1 MSNDHESRGTSFTI
15 AGAVCLAALIG
26 SPVQASTDH
35 WKFAEDGNWSDSL
48 NWYDPNDPDA
58 TPEVPDA
65 GIFDVSSG
73 NTGYIV
79 TVDHTPVTITDA
91 LVENGVVNLYA
102 PNPVVMNV
110 SSGDPDG
117 KHNVITRL
125 VGDKFSG
132 FILNAQAVD
141 TALTALI
148 LQAGVYDYSAIS
160 ISTTGGIA
168 NINLEPGSELNTSTF
183 APSGASNE
191 ISIVPGGA
199 AAVNLDDAVWNSG
212 VVTNLRVGD
221 INLNNDSVFNS
232 NGLNISADGT
242 ATTTSTVSVDA
253 SELTDYS
260 IINVGF
266 MGGNG
271 VLNVTGGA
279 QVNASQVSVAAIN
292 IFPLVTSGE
301 INVSGAESAL
311 TVSGPLSV
319 GTQGTGTLR
328 MDGGATLTADS
339 LVAGNIGA
347 NPAIL
352 LNEPAHGIIDITGD
366 NTLLDVA
373 DTLTV
378 GGAGNA
384 EMTASAGADVK
395 SRLVVV
401 GNDEEAIGTLTLT
414 GPGTTLTTTLD
425 ESIAAGIIVGGL
437 GNASGE
443 LNVLNGAQISTR
455 GLDFAVNENTEGT
468 GTVDGIGSKISL
480 TERLI
485 VADRGAG
492 GLEIRNGGVVNARA
506 VNIGNDGPAANGGI
520 VVNGAGSELNALT
533 TIEVGIAPGSSAAL
547 FTENGALT
555 TAQTIAVAGPTGS
568 KGTAV
573 VTGAGSRWEAGL
585 VAVGLKGDGLLVVK
599 DGGEVVADSVYVGP
613 TGTISGVDVFIE
625 LTGPAPAA
633 FSAQANS
640 AAIPQSLVPGPS
652 AEAAGT
658 VSGKISTPELVIDHG
673 AVFENATL
681 SIGAGGTFGG
691 DGDFT
696 GTLINGGTLSPGTDD
711 PLVATLIST
720 GSYEQLAA
728 GQLLLDIGGVA
739 DDEFDVVDI
748 FGSADL
754 GGTLDIRLAD
764 LGAGIFSPALGDS
777 FSIFHAD
784 SINGAFDALVGD
796 VLPGGLAWQIDYL
809 SDTDGR
815 GLVQLTTVSG
825 VPLPAAFWLMASG
838 LGGLLG
844 AAKRKR

>member
-1 MSNDHESRGTSFTI
+1 
-15 AGAVCLAALIG
+15 
-26 SPVQASTDH
+26 
-35 WKFAEDGNWSDSL
+35 
-48 NWYDPNDPDA
+48 
-58 TPEVPDA
+58 
-65 GIFDVSSG
+65 
-73 NTGYIV
+73 
-79 TVDHTPVTITDA
+79 
-91 LVENGVVNLYA
+91 
-102 PNPVVMNV
+102 
-110 SSGDPDG
+110 
-117 KHNVITRL
+117 
-125 VGDKFSG
+125 
-132 FILNAQAVD
+132 
-141 TALTALI
+141 
-148 LQAGVYDYSAIS
+148 
-160 ISTTGGIA
+160 
-168 NINLEPGSELNTSTF
+168 
-183 APSGASNE
+183 
-191 ISIVPGGA
+191 
-199 AAVNLDDAVWNSG
+199 
-212 VVTNLRVGD
+212 
-221 INLNNDSVFNS
+221 
-232 NGLNISADGT
+232 
-242 ATTTSTVSVDA
+242 
-253 SELTDYS
+253 
-260 IINVGF
+260 
-266 MGGNG
+266 
-271 VLNVTGGA
+271 
-279 QVNASQVSVAAIN
+279 
-292 IFPLVTSGE
+292 
-301 INVSGAESAL
+301 
-311 TVSGPLSV
+311 
-319 GTQGTGTLR
+319 
-328 MDGGATLTADS
+328 
-339 LVAGNIGA
+339 
-347 NPAIL
+347 
-352 LNEPAHGIIDITGD
+352 
-366 NTLLDVA
+366 
-373 DTLTV
+373 
-378 GGAGNA
+378 
-384 EMTASAGADVK
+384 
-395 SRLVVV
+395 
-401 GNDEEAIGTLTLT
+401 
-414 GPGTTLTTTLD
+414 
-425 ESIAAGIIVGGL
+425 
-437 GNASGE
+437 
-443 LNVLNGAQISTR
+443 
-455 GLDFAVNENTEGT
+455 
-468 GTVDGIGSKISL
+468 
-480 TERLI
+480 
-485 VADRGAG
+485 
-492 GLEIRNGGVVNARA
+492 
-506 VNIGNDGPAANGGI
+506 
-520 VVNGAGSELNALT
+520 
-533 TIEVGIAPGSSAAL
+533 L

-764 LGAGIFSPALGDS
+764 LGAGIFSPALGDT